1 LTIFKNFN
9 QNDIKATLK
18 FSKSFWESKTLF
30 SKRVLVA
37 EGIRKDK
44 TMTTATKTS
53 TVELLSKMFKNMNMG
68 KDSTLDLLEKVSDS
82 ALKSD
87 MTLQLNGYEG
97 MIRKINEHLQSLGED
112 AKEEN
117 FITKMSAKMGT
128 AFNTMMDDSPS
139 HIADMMIQGST
150 MGMTD
155 TTKLLRDY
163 ENTDASEASLSIC
176 RSIIKFEEENI
187 ERMKKHL

>member
-1 LTIFKNFN
+1 
-9 QNDIKATLK
+9 
-18 FSKSFWESKTLF
+18 
-30 SKRVLVA
+30 
-37 EGIRKDK
+37 
-44 TMTTATKTS
+44 MTTATENS
-53 TVELLSKMFKNMNMG
+53 TVELLSQMFKNVNMG
-68 KDSTLDLLEKVSDS
+68 KDSTLNLMEKVQDP
-82 ALKSD
+82 ALKED
-87 MTLQLNGYEG
+87 MTQQLNDYEG
-97 MIRKINEHLQSLGED
+97 MIGKINEHLQTLGAK

-117 FITKMSAKMGT
+117 FMTKMSAKVGT

-155 TTKLLRDY
+155 TTKLLRDF

-176 RSIIKFEEENI
+176 RSFIRMEEENI

>member
-1 LTIFKNFN
+1 
-9 QNDIKATLK
+9 
-18 FSKSFWESKTLF
+18 
-30 SKRVLVA
+30 
-37 EGIRKDK
+37 
-44 TMTTATKTS
+44 MTTATENS
-53 TVELLSKMFKNMNMG
+53 TVELLSQMFKNVNMG
-68 KDSTLDLLEKVSDS
+68 KDSTLNLMEKVQDP
-82 ALKSD
+82 ALKED
-87 MTLQLNGYEG
+87 MTQQLNDYEG
-97 MIRKINEHLQSLGED
+97 MIGKINEHLQTLGAK

-117 FITKMSAKMGT
+117 FMTKMSAKVGT

-155 TTKLLRDY
+155 TTKLLRDF

-176 RSIIKFEEENI
+176 RSIIRMEEENI

>member
-1 LTIFKNFN
+1 MELLGARGNAPCI
-9 QNDIKATLK
+9 
-18 FSKSFWESKTLF
+18 
-30 SKRVLVA
+30 
-37 EGIRKDK
+37 GKDK
-44 TMTTATKTS
+44 NMTTATKNS
-53 TVELLSKMFKNMNMG
+53 TVEVLSKLFKNMNMG
-68 KDSTLDLLEKVSDS
+68 KDSTLDLMEKVSDTS
-82 ALKSD
+82 LKSD

-97 MIRKINEHLQSLGED
+97 MIRKINEHLQSMGEQ

-117 FITKMSAKMGT
+117 FITKMSAKVGT

-163 ENTDASEASLSIC
+163 ENTDASEASLSLC
-176 RSIIKFEEENI
+176 DLSSEVGEPR
-187 ERMKKHL
+187 

>member
-1 LTIFKNFN
+1 
-9 QNDIKATLK
+9 
-18 FSKSFWESKTLF
+18 
-30 SKRVLVA
+30 
-37 EGIRKDK
+37 
-44 TMTTATKTS
+44 MTTATKTS

-68 KDSTLDLLEKVSDS
+68 KDSTLDLLEKVSDTS
-82 ALKSD
+82 LKSD

-97 MIRKINEHLQSLGED
+97 MIRKINEHLQSMGED

-117 FITKMSAKMGT
+117 FITKMSAKVGT

-163 ENTDASEASLSIC
+163 ENTDASEAALSIC

>member
-1 LTIFKNFN
+1 MATAIKN
-9 QNDIKATLK
+9 
-18 FSKSFWESKTLF
+18 S
-30 SKRVLVA
+30 
-37 EGIRKDK
+37 
-44 TMTTATKTS
+44 TA
-53 TVELLSKMFKNMNMG
+53 ELLNKMYKNMNMG
-68 KDSTLDLLEKVSDS
+68 KESTLDLITKVNDS

-87 MTLQLNGYEG
+87 MTQQLNGYEG
-97 MIRKINEHLQSLGED
+97 MLQKITEHLRAAGEEPR
-112 AKEEN
+112 EEN
-117 FITKMSAKMGT
+117 FITKVSAKVGT
-128 AFNTMMDDSPS
+128 AFNTMMDDSSS

-163 ENTDASEASLSIC
+163 ENTDASEAALSIC

>member
-1 LTIFKNFN
+1 MATAIKN
-9 QNDIKATLK
+9 
-18 FSKSFWESKTLF
+18 S
-30 SKRVLVA
+30 
-37 EGIRKDK
+37 
-44 TMTTATKTS
+44 TA
-53 TVELLSKMFKNMNMG
+53 ELLNKMYKNMNMG
-68 KDSTLDLLEKVSDS
+68 KESTLDLLAKVSDS

-87 MTLQLNGYEG
+87 MTQQLNGYEG
-97 MIRKINEHLQSLGED
+97 MLKKINEHMRAAGEEP
-112 AKEEN
+112 KEES
-117 FITKMSAKMGT
+117 FMTKMSAKVGT

-163 ENTDASEASLSIC
+163 ENTDASEAALSIC

>member
-1 LTIFKNFN
+1 MATAIKN
-9 QNDIKATLK
+9 
-18 FSKSFWESKTLF
+18 S
-30 SKRVLVA
+30 
-37 EGIRKDK
+37 
-44 TMTTATKTS
+44 TA
-53 TVELLSKMFKNMNMG
+53 ELLNKMYKNMNMG
-68 KDSTLDLLEKVSDS
+68 KESTLDLLAKVSDS

-87 MTLQLNGYEG
+87 MALQLNGYEG
-97 MIRKINEHLQSLGED
+97 MLGKINDHMRAAGEEP
-112 AKEEN
+112 KEES
-117 FITKMSAKMGT
+117 FMTKMSAKVGT

-163 ENTDASEASLSIC
+163 ENTDASEASLAIC

>member
-1 LTIFKNFN
+1 
-9 QNDIKATLK
+9 
-18 FSKSFWESKTLF
+18 
-30 SKRVLVA
+30 
-37 EGIRKDK
+37 
-44 TMTTATKTS
+44 MTTATKNS
-53 TVELLSKMFKNMNMG
+53 TVELLNKLFKNMNMG
-68 KDSTLDLLEKVSDS
+68 KDSTLDLLAKVEDS

-97 MIRKINEHLQSLGED
+97 MLKKINEHLQATGASV
-112 AKEEN
+112 KEEN
-117 FITKMSAKMGT
+117 LMSKISSKVGTTMGT
-128 AFNTMMDDSPS
+128 LMDDSPS

-155 TTKLLRDY
+155 TTKVLRDY
-163 ENTDASEASLSIC
+163 ENTDASEAALAIC

>member
-1 LTIFKNFN
+1 
-9 QNDIKATLK
+9 
-18 FSKSFWESKTLF
+18 
-30 SKRVLVA
+30 
-37 EGIRKDK
+37 
-44 TMTTATKTS
+44 MTTATKNS
-53 TVELLSKMFKNMNMG
+53 TIELLSKMFKNMNMG
-68 KDSTLDLLEKVSDS
+68 KDSTLNLMDKVSDS

-97 MIRKINEHLQSLGED
+97 MLQKINEHLEAVGEE

-117 FITKMSAKMGT
+117 MITKMSAKVGT

-176 RSIIKFEEENI
+176 RSIIRFEEENI

>member
-1 LTIFKNFN
+1 MATAIKN
-9 QNDIKATLK
+9 
-18 FSKSFWESKTLF
+18 S
-30 SKRVLVA
+30 
-37 EGIRKDK
+37 
-44 TMTTATKTS
+44 TA
-53 TVELLSKMFKNMNMG
+53 ELLNKMYKNMNMG
-68 KDSTLDLLEKVSDS
+68 KDSTLDLLAKVSDS

-97 MIRKINEHLQSLGED
+97 MLKKINEHMRAAGEEP
-112 AKEEN
+112 KEEN
-117 FITKMSAKMGT
+117 FITKMSAKVGT

-155 TTKLLRDY
+155 NTKLLRDY
-163 ENTDASEASLSIC
+163 ENTDASEAALSIC